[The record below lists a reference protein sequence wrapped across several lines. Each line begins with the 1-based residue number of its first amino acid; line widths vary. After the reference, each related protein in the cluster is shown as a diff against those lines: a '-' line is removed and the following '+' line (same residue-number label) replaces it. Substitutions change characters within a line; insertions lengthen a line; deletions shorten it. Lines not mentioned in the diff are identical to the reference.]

1 MNRLV
6 ENLSFRFDLTENTYI
21 NEENITLTN
30 VTLIKTSV
38 TSQENL
44 KWKING
50 PDMKGTWWS
59 IPPNW
64 EQSNNLHDISNN

>member
-6 ENLSFRFDLTENTYI
+6 ENLSFRFNLTENTYI

-44 KWKING
+44 K
-50 PDMKGTWWS
+50 
-59 IPPNW
+59 
-64 EQSNNLHDISNN
+64 